1 MLYVLDHVDKKLKV
15 INPSPVLK
23 QGEGSA
29 FRKYG
34 KTITHFYLKY
44 MAAMNVHIPGWNED
58 IYQWKF
64 TYEKNIVQDDE
75 RG

>member
-1 MLYVLDHVDKKLKV
+1 MLYVLDHVEKELHMID
-15 INPSPVLK
+15 PSPVPK
-23 QGEGSA
+23 WCQVNS

-34 KTITHFYLKY
+34 KTLTHFYLKY